1 MHDSAARKPSRPPT
15 PPHISDTICTK
26 YAPQGVAS
34 PTPFYIYR
42 RTSLQSSR
50 SRRSTA
56 CPSMLTVRPTP
67 LPPIHCTS
75 WIMRT
80 PLVLQWGFTVGSCC
94 RDLGPLPC
102 GQTILELGDVISCA
116 PPRPRRWDLVCS
128 SAALGL
134 HHADDACPPETCAQQ
149 ISMRS
154 RRDLD
159 ACPPETCA
167 QPPRRPAPRRPAP
180 RRPVPSTGTTA
191 PRSRSRSR
199 SDFRCTLANEM
210 KSRLATSHHS
220 DGGRRAH
227 LPYLGRN
234 LSSLRR
240 RSTGSPALFG
250 PVFESVRSMVEE

>member
-1 MHDSAARKPSRPPT
+1 MLRLSFTSGSCARRCIFAPPGSAPRRVRPTRSNLERGPGSRGRSQNNNIEHKRNKHRKVHDSAARKPSRPPT
-15 PPHISDTICTK
+15 PPHISDTICTSRRSLA
-26 YAPQGVAS
+26 YSLLHLPTYVA
-34 PTPFYIYR
+34 
-42 RTSLQSSR
+42 LQSSR

-94 RDLGPLPC
+94 RDLGPWPC

-116 PPRPRRWDLVCS
+116 PPRPRRCDLVCS

-159 ACPPETCA
+159 AYPPETCA
-167 QPPRRPAPRRPAP
+167 QPPGGLPPGDLCPARARRHRDLDRDLDPTSDAL
-180 RRPVPSTGTTA
+180 
-191 PRSRSRSR
+191 SRMR
-199 SDFRCTLANEM
+199 
-210 KSRLATSHHS
+210 
-220 DGGRRAH
+220 
-227 LPYLGRN
+227 
-234 LSSLRR
+234 
-240 RSTGSPALFG
+240 
-250 PVFESVRSMVEE
+250 